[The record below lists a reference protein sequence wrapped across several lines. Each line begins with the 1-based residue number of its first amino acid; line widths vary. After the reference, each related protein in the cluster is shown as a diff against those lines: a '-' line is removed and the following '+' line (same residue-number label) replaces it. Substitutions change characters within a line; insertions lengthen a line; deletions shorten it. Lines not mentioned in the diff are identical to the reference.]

1 MNKKLVLLGAG
12 LLLTIATASAQ
23 KRVTGRVVDAQ
34 GEPVVGASVRVEGSK
49 LVAPTDADGKFIL
62 QNVPSS
68 AKKLLITYVGKESQS
83 VSISNNVKV
92 VMKDNDNVL
101 DEAMVVAYGTQK
113 KATFTGSA
121 AIVDAGEIG
130 KVQVT
135 NAVDA
140 LKGKASGI
148 QINTA
153 SGQPGSTPTIRIRGV
168 NSINAESNPLLVVDG
183 SPYDG
188 SLNDINPAD
197 VESMTVLKDAS
208 STSLYG
214 ARGGNGV
221 ILITTKKAKQGDGAK
236 ITFDAKWGSNS
247 KAVEDYETIKNPAAY
262 YEMWYKGLYN
272 YALNGMGYD
281 AQKAWQWANANLIN
295 GNYGLGYN
303 VYTVPQGEVMI
314 GTNGKL
320 NPNATL
326 GRIHSYNGQNY
337 LLLPD
342 DWEDETYGNGLRQEY
357 TVTAQSANERGSF
370 YASANYLDNEG
381 ITVASDYKRFSAR
394 LKADQQLKSW
404 LKVGVN
410 MAYSHFNYNDLG
422 DDGSSSSSS
431 NMFAMV
437 AMAPIYPMFIR
448 DEQGNIIYDHVAGVN
463 RYDYG
468 DGAIGLSRP
477 FMSQANPVSSALL
490 DVRNHEGNTFNGT
503 GTFEV
508 KLPLGFKFTSINNVY
523 LRETRN
529 TTTTNSFYGQYADL
543 GGKVSK
549 SHSRNWST
557 NYQQR
562 LDWSKSFGKHNVDAM
577 VAHEGYRIYGYA
589 LSANKSNQY
598 SPANDELDGA
608 VVMGSA
614 SSYTTD
620 YNTESWLGR
629 AQYNYDDTYFLSLSY
644 VREASSMFHPDN
656 RWGNFWSVGAG
667 WLINKEKWFNVS
679 WIDYLKL
686 KASYGENGNDNIDSY
701 LYTNTYK
708 IVNNNNQVSIVPIT
722 MGNKDITWEKN
733 GKFNVGVDFGIFG
746 DRLTG
751 SVEYYSN
758 NTYDMLSWFPLPASF
773 GFTGYYANIG
783 NMRNNGV
790 EIELRGDVFRTK
802 DLTWTLYGNITS
814 NHNEI
819 TKLPDERKT
828 MTVDGH
834 DGYSSGSF
842 FYTEGMSRYTWFD
855 KKYAGVDPETGK
867 ALYYQNVTTTDD
879 QGNQVTTITTTD
891 QYGNA
896 SDYLCGDV
904 LPDFYGGFGTS
915 FQWKGLDLS
924 VDFQY
929 QIGGLVY
936 DSSYQQLMGL
946 SRGQA
951 MHVDQLAA
959 WSTENPNSNIPRI
972 QYKDDAT
979 ASSSDRF
986 LTNASYLT
994 LSNITLG
1001 YTLPKKWTNAIGAE
1015 KIRFYV
1021 VGDNLYTW
1029 SKRKGLDPRQS
1040 ISGSTSQAY
1049 YRPIRTISGG
1059 ITITL

>member
-1 MNKKLVLLGAG
+1 
-12 LLLTIATASAQ
+12 
-23 KRVTGRVVDAQ
+23 
-34 GEPVVGASVRVEGSK
+34 
-49 LVAPTDADGKFIL
+49 
-62 QNVPSS
+62 
-68 AKKLLITYVGKESQS
+68 
-83 VSISNNVKV
+83 
-92 VMKDNDNVL
+92 
-101 DEAMVVAYGTQK
+101 
-113 KATFTGSA
+113 
-121 AIVDAGEIG
+121 
-130 KVQVT
+130 
-135 NAVDA
+135 
-140 LKGKASGI
+140 
-148 QINTA
+148 
-153 SGQPGSTPTIRIRGV
+153 
-168 NSINAESNPLLVVDG
+168 
-183 SPYDG
+183 
-188 SLNDINPAD
+188 
-197 VESMTVLKDAS
+197 
-208 STSLYG
+208 
-214 ARGGNGV
+214 
-221 ILITTKKAKQGDGAK
+221 
-236 ITFDAKWGSNS
+236 
-247 KAVEDYETIKNPAAY
+247 
-262 YEMWYKGLYN
+262 
-272 YALNGMGYD
+272 
-281 AQKAWQWANANLIN
+281 
-295 GNYGLGYN
+295 
-303 VYTVPQGEVMI
+303 
-314 GTNGKL
+314 
-320 NPNATL
+320 
-326 GRIHSYNGQNY
+326 
-337 LLLPD
+337 
-342 DWEDETYGNGLRQEY
+342 
-357 TVTAQSANERGSF
+357 
-370 YASANYLDNEG
+370 
-381 ITVASDYKRFSAR
+381 
-394 LKADQQLKSW
+394 
-404 LKVGVN
+404 
-410 MAYSHFNYNDLG
+410 
-422 DDGSSSSSS
+422 
-431 NMFAMV
+431 
-437 AMAPIYPMFIR
+437 
-448 DEQGNIIYDHVAGVN
+448 
-463 RYDYG
+463 
-468 DGAIGLSRP
+468 
-477 FMSQANPVSSALL
+477 
-490 DVRNHEGNTFNGT
+490 
-503 GTFEV
+503 
-508 KLPLGFKFTSINNVY
+508 
-523 LRETRN
+523 
-529 TTTTNSFYGQYADL
+529 
-543 GGKVSK
+543 
-549 SHSRNWST
+549 
-557 NYQQR
+557 
-562 LDWSKSFGKHNVDAM
+562 
-577 VAHEGYRIYGYA
+577 
-589 LSANKSNQY
+589 
-598 SPANDELDGA
+598 
-608 VVMGSA
+608 MGSA
-614 SSYTTD
+614 SSNTTD

-644 VREASSMFHPDN
+644 VREASSKFHPDN
-656 RWGNFWSVGAG
+656 RWGDFWSVGVG
-667 WLINKEKWFNVS
+667 WHINKEKWFNVS

-701 LYTNTYK
+701 LYTNTYN

-722 MGNKDITWEKN
+722 MGNKDISWEKN

-842 FYTEGMSRYTWFD
+842 FYTEGMSRYTWFG

-946 SRGQA
+946 GRGQA

-1059 ITITL
+1059 VTITL